1 MAWWDWRGWSDW
13 FYGGQALG
21 VNYPPLGLLWLRWT
35 DPLHGQFAAVAVGL
49 LVLLPWAMRS
59 MARALGV
66 RTSPGTWAVLAALVV
81 FAGNAHWLLPGFHSV
96 STGFGSWP
104 AMIASLLGVVCVAR
118 AVEVPRPVSTG
129 LLAGVSVLFN
139 STVIPGVALMV
150 LAVLAGGVAAERR
163 RVREAARWAVTV
175 LSVGVA
181 VCAWWLVP
189 FLHGWSRLV
198 RWRVPLREAFHAAD
212 NQTLL
217 VVLLLVGVLVCAA
230 VLGRRGRA
238 AGVAVLV
245 VVLAAG
251 AADWLGYLRAERW
264 VTPAV
269 VVAMVLCA
277 LGLPRLRLRTT
288 AGEDGGGRADQ
299 PANSA
304 LGAAAESPGPGG
316 VTMAGPEGDHARR
329 GTAVGDGPD
338 PEAAAQPSTSGVTS
352 TGPGTG
358 PGEAHAGHGTAV
370 GSVEGSPVGP
380 DRSEPPKLLA
390 ASGRRHAPG
399 PAAGS
404 TGGGQLAARSHG
416 GPAGGVEAPS
426 VGSPGS
432 ESPAAPT
439 AVSGDGPAPR
449 SAADPAGDSLLAE
462 RALGSG
468 RRFGRFV
475 LAAAGVAA
483 AVLAGVWA
491 AVPVVVW
498 ALWRRRWAIVRYGAP
513 AWAAL
518 LIAVPAASLFS
529 PPERSEAAPAAA
541 MTLTARA
548 DENNAGGFVYL
559 QESFEHAR
567 GGVGNCGWGDPWALV
582 ASTDTKLRPLT
593 GLYRETSASSEFIAV
608 AETSR
613 QGAAQVY
620 GEPMDQWAPAWAAAP
635 AGTPIN
641 HETAAGALGASWYVF
656 CDSTDTITTRRLDT
670 RRASGVALAPH
681 ATNDAWHRDAVG
693 WWAGLL
699 TGEYALQDAEAAVPT
714 HGEVDWDAY
723 PPAQAAGGVSV
734 LEAGE
739 SFAVTAETAGW
750 VWIRVPWDPYWHS
763 HNNTPVLKGGPGH
776 IIAWVNPGNNGFG
789 WWVPPQVDTAAIITT
804 AGAAALAITLL
815 ITGRRRPQSPDL
827 PSRRPTGRQSDKI

>member
-1 MAWWDWRGWSDW
+1 MVGASWWRAGVSGYGGDLAGHAAAGEWLKGLEWWDWRGWSDW

-49 LVLLPWAMRS
+49 LVLLPWAARS

-66 RTSPGTWAVLAALVV
+66 RTSSGTWAVLAALVV
-81 FAGNAHWLLPGFHSV
+81 FAGNSHWLLPGFHSV
-96 STGFGSWP
+96 PTGFGSWP

-118 AVEVPRPVSTG
+118 AVEVSRPVSTG

-175 LSVGVA
+175 LSVALA

-217 VVLLLVGVLVCAA
+217 AVLLLVGVLVCAA
-230 VLGRRGRA
+230 VLGRRGRTA
-238 AGVAVLV
+238 GTAALAVVLVAGV
-245 VVLAAG
+245 
-251 AADWLGYLRAERW
+251 ADWLGYLRAERW

-288 AGEDGGGRADQ
+288 ASEDGGG
-299 PANSA
+299 P
-304 LGAAAESPGPGG
+304 
-316 VTMAGPEGDHARR
+316 
-329 GTAVGDGPD
+329 AVGGGPD
-338 PEAAAQPSTSGVTS
+338 PQANSPLRADAAQPGTSVVAS
-352 TGPGTG
+352 AEPGTG
-358 PGEAHAGHGTAV
+358 PREARAGHGTAA
-370 GSVEGSPVGP
+370 GSVEGSPIGP
-380 DRSEPPKLLA
+380 DRSEGEFHRSVHG
-390 ASGRRHAPG
+390 SGCGHAPG
-399 PAAGS
+399 PAVGS
-404 TGGGQLAARSHG
+404 TGSSWLAARSHG
-416 GPAGGVEAPS
+416 GPAAEGVEAP
-426 VGSPGS
+426 P
-432 ESPAAPT
+432 
-439 AVSGDGPAPR
+439 AVSAHGPAPEPQPL
-449 SAADPAGDSLLAE
+449 ST
-462 RALGSG
+462 GSG
-468 RRFGRFV
+468 WRFGRCV

-483 AVLAGVWA
+483 AVLVGVWA

-498 ALWRRRWAIVRYGAP
+498 ALWQRRWAFVRYGAP

-529 PPERSEAAPAAA
+529 PPERSDAAPSAA
-541 MTLTARA
+541 MTLTRRA
-548 DENNAGGFVYL
+548 DESNVGGFVYL

-620 GEPMDQWAPAWAAAP
+620 GEPMDQWAPAWDAAP

-641 HETAAGALGASWYVF
+641 H
-656 CDSTDTITTRRLDT
+656 
-670 RRASGVALAPH
+670 
-681 ATNDAWHRDAVG
+681 
-693 WWAGLL
+693 
-699 TGEYALQDAEAAVPT
+699 QD
-714 HGEVDWDAY
+714 
-723 PPAQAAGGVSV
+723 
-734 LEAGE
+734 
-739 SFAVTAETAGW
+739 
-750 VWIRVPWDPYWHS
+750 
-763 HNNTPVLKGGPGH
+763 
-776 IIAWVNPGNNGFG
+776 
-789 WWVPPQVDTAAIITT
+789 
-804 AGAAALAITLL
+804 
-815 ITGRRRPQSPDL
+815 RRRSA
-827 PSRRPTGRQSDKI
+827 RRVLVCVL